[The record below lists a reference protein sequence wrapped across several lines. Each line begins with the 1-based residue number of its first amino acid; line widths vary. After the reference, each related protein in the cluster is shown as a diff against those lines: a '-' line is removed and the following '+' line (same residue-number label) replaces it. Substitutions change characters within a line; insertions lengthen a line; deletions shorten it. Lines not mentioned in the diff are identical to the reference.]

1 MAKTVATDDEKAL
14 AKPER
19 FIYCGPSLPGGLLL
33 QHTIFKGGIPEH
45 IKPVI
50 EKCPAVKS
58 LLVAPAKL
66 QGVNAAIKTQGSLE
80 NLRYKE
86 ILNFIQEGGLK
97 DGV

>member
-1 MAKTVATDDEKAL
+1 MAKTVSVNENAP
-14 AKPER
+14 AKLER

-45 IKPVI
+45 IKPVM

-58 LLVAPAKL
+58 LMVTPAKL
-66 QGVNAAIKTQGSLE
+66 QAVSSAIKMSGSLE

-86 ILNFIQEGGLK
+86 ILNFIEEGGLK